1 MDGEVIIK
9 VSADTKN
16 FDKKLLELEGK
27 YKNKEAD
34 IKFSEYNLKQEEE
47 SLRELNA
54 QYERQKA
61 YQDEINQ
68 KLEEEK
74 ALLESIRNTPRDYRT
89 QEGRIEDIKLRSQDT
104 QVSNRIRALEAQQ
117 SAITSKILQQY
128 NLMDEQELKVN
139 KINARYEKQKNDLE
153 IIAAKMQEINN
164 DTSKTSLSLDKAS
177 GSTNKTLKSMTRWG
191 LAIFGVRSAYMGI
204 RQIMNGVFAQNTK
217 LGDQMDAMK
226 KSIAGAFTPIVEKIL
241 NLIRT
246 LMAYINYLWR
256 GLFGKNLF
264 SEKVEKNL
272 KSGAKSAKEIRNQL
286 AGFDEANVLSS
297 NSSSGGGAG
306 GGGATDLKL
315 SDVPIPGWL
324 KWIRDFIEKHPTISK
339 IIFGIAAFTLFGG
352 WKMADGIFSTI
363 SKLLGGGKGAGASGL
378 LGVLGILTVLTAS
391 IWTIKIVY
399 DDAKKF
405 GEKIDE
411 DIKKGKKGLK
421 DWASQEEDIDLI
433 LMNQYNHRLAGY
445 EAIKDSGD
453 FLTKIYGLDDERLKQ
468 AKSTA
473 EVLKSEVD
481 QEVNL
486 YKQGKTNKRQQD
498 EIKQAILDQVEYN
511 NTLIKKL
518 DWVGEDSSKIREI
531 NNDLIQDYKD
541 MGGNVEIVKDD
552 LIGINTI
559 KFDDKKINVNVAVDT
574 SNAQS
579 KLDLLISKTSNA
591 FSKIGVILGGTNTRV
606 KYNASGGIVNLPG
619 RGVPVANYA
628 GEAGREGIIPMDN
641 QQQMALLGQEIAKY
655 VNINNVVNNYMDA
668 RKINTLLQQS
678 ANKEKLASN
687 S

>member
-1 MDGEVIIK
+1 MGNVDGTVIIEARITDDK
-9 VSADTKN
+9 FKGDVDKLTKELYKYEREAEKLANQKARLDINTQQAENSLEKINGQISLLDNKIKNMQENNLPQNLVGN
-16 FDKKLLELEGK
+16 FDYEKLLIQRDELVRKSDLEVAK
-27 YKNKEAD
+27 L
-34 IKFSEYNLKQEEE
+34 SELDDKQAQLNTKTAENL
-47 SLRELNA
+47 
-54 QYERQKA
+54 
-61 YQDEINQ
+61 
-68 KLEEEK
+68 
-74 ALLESIRNTPRDYRT
+74 
-89 QEGRIEDIKLRSQDT
+89 
-104 QVSNRIRALEAQQ
+104 RIRQMISNE
-117 SAITSKILQQY
+117 ISKASGGMKLF
-128 NLMDEQELKVN
+128 
-139 KINARYEKQKNDLE
+139 
-153 IIAAKMQEINN
+153 NN
-164 DTSKTSLSLDKAS
+164 DTAGASKTV
-177 GSTNKTLKSMTRWG
+177 NHTLKSMTRWG
-191 LAIFGVRSAYMGI
+191 LAIFGIRSAYMGI

-246 LMAYINYLWR
+246 LMAYINYLWK

-339 IIFGIAAFTLFGG
+339 IIFGLAAFTLFGG
-352 WKMADGIFSTI
+352 WKIAGGIFDVI
-363 SKLLGGGKGAGASGL
+363 SALIGGGTGAGATGL
-378 LGVLGILTVLTAS
+378 LGVLGILSILTAS

-405 GEKIDE
+405 GEEIDN
-411 DIKKGKKGLK
+411 DIEKGKKGLK
-421 DWASQEEDIDLI
+421 DWASQEEDIDLL
-433 LMNQYNHRLAGY
+433 LMNQHNHRLAGY
-445 EAIKDSGD
+445 EALKDSSN

-498 EIKQAILDQVEYN
+498 EIKQAILDQVAYN
-511 NTLIKKL
+511 NKLIQKL
-518 DWVGEDSSKIREI
+518 DWVGEDSTKIRKI
-531 NNDLIQDYKD
+531 NEDLIQDYKD
-541 MGGNVEIVKDD
+541 MGGNVEDVKDN
-552 LIGINTI
+552 LIGINTV
-559 KFDDKKINVNVAVDT
+559 KLDDKKINVAVAVDT

-591 FSKIGVILGGTNTRV
+591 FSKIGAALGGTNTRI
-606 KYNASGGIVNLPG
+606 KYNA
-619 RGVPVANYA
+619 
-628 GEAGREGIIPMDN
+628 
-641 QQQMALLGQEIAKY
+641 
-655 VNINNVVNNYMDA
+655 
-668 RKINTLLQQS
+668 
-678 ANKEKLASN
+678 
-687 S
+687 